1 MKNKRLEI
9 DERLSTC
16 IAEKDRAGCRGWL
29 QYRIQGKYG
38 LEDFERLFEDIEAQ
52 GGSFVWEE
60 FEDSSLPPINDNE
73 NEWTEEYLQVVLTT
87 LKFNFSKERFNHAIL
102 VASKLYAGQ
111 EEGHLDVQDSQSAFI
126 RMTTSARDKIGEMG
140 QKMRE
145 NSTFKECVEEYPR
158 LKGWLGIK

>member
-87 LKFNFSKERFNHAIL
+87 LKFNFSKERFNHAIR
-102 VASKLYAGQ
+102 VACALRPAQDLGNHGIGQ
-111 EEGHLDVQDSQSAFI
+111 NLKTLKE
-126 RMTTSARDKIGEMG
+126 IGEKKIM
-140 QKMRE
+140 KAIAE
-145 NSTFKECVEEYPR
+145 NWVLNDIADSK
-158 LKGWLGIK
+158 KHN